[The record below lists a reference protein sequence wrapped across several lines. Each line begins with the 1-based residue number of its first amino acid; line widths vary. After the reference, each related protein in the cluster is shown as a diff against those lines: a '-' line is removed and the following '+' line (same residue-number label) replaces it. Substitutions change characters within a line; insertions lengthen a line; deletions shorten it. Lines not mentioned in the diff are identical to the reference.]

1 MPGDLII
8 NQDKMQVI
16 YNVKYPIKILFNQMD
31 MGKLFAISGI
41 LPLFDSQLADM
52 GVAKILVTQEYTCSY
67 CMLKSITENKRT
79 WVSFKAHFQEQTWKG
94 KN

>member
-1 MPGDLII
+1 
-8 NQDKMQVI
+8 MQVM

-52 GVAKILVTQEYTCSY
+52 EVAKILVTQEYTCSY

-79 WVSFKAHFQEQTWKG
+79 WVSFKAHFQEQNWKG